1 MDVMAGLR
9 GKMWHVQASVCFCP
23 HRVCVNVFGAKEKV
37 VGCLHKPEG
46 LRILVAAERA
56 TTSSH
61 TSAGR

>member
-1 MDVMAGLR
+1 MEVMTGLC
-9 GKMWHVQASVCFCP
+9 GKMWDVQASVCFCTP
-23 HRVCVNVFGAKEKV
+23 RMCVNVFGAKERV

-61 TSAGR
+61 TSSGR